1 MSRLSRQ
8 YERLS
13 PSLMPQPMSQPY
25 LQPRPN
31 DYPPPRPRQNHAPVA
46 PNNVLGV
53 FGLSVRTNERDL
65 EDEFGRY
72 GEVEK
77 AVIVYDQKVSQL
89 KDLMTQADR
98 TE

>member
-1 MSRLSRQ
+1 MAYPLRV
-8 YERLS
+8 YDRLS
-13 PSLMPQPMSQPY
+13 PSLMPQPMSRPA
-25 LQPRPN
+25 LLPRPN
-31 DYPPPRPRQNHAPVA
+31 DYPPPRPRRDHAPVA

-77 AVIVYDQKVSQL
+77 AIIVYDQKVSQL
-89 KDLMTQADR
+89 AI
-98 TE
+98 

>member
-1 MSRLSRQ
+1 
-8 YERLS
+8 
-13 PSLMPQPMSQPY
+13 MPQPMSQPY
-25 LQPRPN
+25 LQTRPN
-31 DYPPPRPRQNHAPVA
+31 DYPPARPRQNHAPVA